1 MAFEELL
8 NHKCN
13 IYHLQ
18 KTENPIGYGLKPSLD
33 FSYPDE
39 PDEKKVVC
47 HFGVESLEA
56 SVKQEQPQNVLR
68 EKIKLTLPIDTDIRI
83 NDKVVDCDSKF
94 EYTAEKPVKVRN
106 HHIYVY
112 IKRTK
117 EQEALT

>member
-13 IYHLQ
+13 IYHLR
-18 KTENPIGYGLKPSLD
+18 KTEKSVGYGLKPSLN
-33 FSYPDE
+33 FSYPEE
-39 PDEKKVVC
+39 PDEKDVTC
-47 HFGVESLEA
+47 HFGIESFEA

-68 EKIKLTLPIDTDIRI
+68 EKIKLMLPFDTDIQI
-83 NDKVVDCDSKF
+83 NDKVIDCDSKF

-117 EQEALT
+117 EQEAL